1 MFVIVMAW
9 SNSLIQGS
17 TTACSYPFVTLGDN
31 CYYFSTATASWDDA
45 YIECLQRG
53 AYLANLETFD
63 EYMLLR
69 SRLASL
75 RNGQN
80 YAIGGRNINREVND
94 GDWRWVKNGSL
105 TKMSYFAFGPRQ
117 PTGSK
122 ASPENCMWVYSE
134 FKYEF
139 IDTVCSNVARYI
151 CEK

>member
-1 MFVIVMAW
+1 MFVIFMAVGI
-9 SNSLIQGS
+9 NLIQGS
-17 TTACSYPFVTLGDN
+17 TTACSYPFEAIGDN

-53 AYLANLETFD
+53 AYLANLGTFD
-63 EYMLLR
+63 EYMILR

-80 YAIGGRNINREVND
+80 YAIGGRNINREIHG
-94 GDWRWVKNGSL
+94 GDWRWVKNGTFS
-105 TKMSYFAFGPRQ
+105 KMSYFAFAQDQ
-117 PTGSK
+117 PNGTK
-122 ASPENCMWVYSE
+122 ASPQNCMWLYSE

-139 IDTVCSNVARYI
+139 IDTICSNLARYI

>member
-1 MFVIVMAW
+1 MIIPNVMFVIVMAW

-63 EYMLLR
+63 EYMILR

-80 YAIGGRNINREVND
+80 YAIGGRNINREVMMET
-94 GDWRWVKNGSL
+94 GD
-105 TKMSYFAFGPRQ
+105 
-117 PTGSK
+117 GSK
-122 ASPENCMWVYSE
+122 MGL
-134 FKYEF
+134 
-139 IDTVCSNVARYI
+139 
-151 CEK
+151 